1 MQTFYQELLHYI
13 KSFVRALIETH
24 VIVHYNTI
32 DAPGNVR
39 VHQGEVIVEREKKLD
54 TKGKLFQIV

>member
-1 MQTFYQELLHYI
+1 MNTLETREQRKRNPLLCWKPFYQELLHYI

-39 VHQGEVIVEREKKLD
+39 VH
-54 TKGKLFQIV
+54 